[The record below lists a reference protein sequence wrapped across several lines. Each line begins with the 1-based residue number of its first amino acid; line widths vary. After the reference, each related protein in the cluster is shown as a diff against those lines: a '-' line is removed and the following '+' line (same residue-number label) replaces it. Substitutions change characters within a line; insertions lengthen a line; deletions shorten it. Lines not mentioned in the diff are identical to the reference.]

1 MFCFNEKS
9 DAMDRSTNILEVLC
23 SLLNECDKFLQVL
36 RSSPNI
42 TVQDL
47 AQFILVVLKNVQV
60 ICSVSP
66 SMTYVKSTS
75 ENVFVE
81 SIEVKLQVTYIT
93 AVVIL
98 IILYFRRKSVSFSIL
113 NKSMHDKN

>member
-9 DAMDRSTNILEVLC
+9 DAVDRSTNILEVLC

-47 AQFILVVLKNVQV
+47 AQFIFVVLKNVQV

-66 SMTYVKSTS
+66 SMTYYVKSTS

-98 IILYFRRKSVSFSIL
+98 ITLYFRRRSVSFSIL
-113 NKSMHDKN
+113 NKSMH